1 MPKTLNKQASCKY
14 FWVSC
19 IGWSWGMGMWKIWGA
34 FPSCKS
40 HRIIIEVKITWR
52 FPSGLTVGCPC
63 SPCWRCPPL
72 RVQMSNTFYESSDQW
87 WFSMESVSLLYN
99 KSEEAA
105 FNASEVYAPASSSYH
120 CLHVSSLQHYSTL
133 LLPSNEQAR
142 RWSITFTNFHVRRSS
157 LQCSSVAQLSS
168 LSMSKTQG

>member
-1 MPKTLNKQASCKY
+1 
-14 FWVSC
+14 
-19 IGWSWGMGMWKIWGA
+19 
-34 FPSCKS
+34 
-40 HRIIIEVKITWR
+40 
-52 FPSGLTVGCPC
+52 
-63 SPCWRCPPL
+63 
-72 RVQMSNTFYESSDQW
+72 MSNTFYESSGQW

-157 LQCSSVAQLSS
+157 LQCSTVAQLSS
-168 LSMSKTQG
+168 LSMSNLRVKMVHEESCSQSAN